1 MAMTA
6 LAPAITRSKEIFA
19 EKTSQVALKLVPDLS
34 DGKQADRKFFAIFV
48 SVIGGIGLMLLLLIN
63 TLLAQDAF
71 ELTSLKLEAKLVSDE
86 REAIARQID
95 KLSSPEALAKSATD
109 LGMKPSENPTFLSLD
124 KPVLEEEEVIEVP
137 VKNG

>member
-6 LAPAITRSKEIFA
+6 FAPAITRSKEIFT
-19 EKTSQVALKLVPDLS
+19 EKSSQVVLKLVPDVS
-34 DGKQADRKFFAIFV
+34 SGKQADRKFFATFV
-48 SVIGGIGLMLLLLIN
+48 TVVGVIGLMFLLLIN

-86 REAIARQID
+86 REAIARQMD
-95 KLSSPEALAKSATD
+95 KISSPDALAKAATE

-124 KPVLEEEEVIEVP
+124 KPVIEVP

>member
-95 KLSSPEALAKSATD
+95 KLSSPEALAKSATA

-124 KPVLEEEEVIEVP
+124 KPLLEEEVIEVP

>member
-6 LAPAITRSKEIFA
+6 FAPAITRSKEIFA
-19 EKTSQVALKLVPDLS
+19 EKSSQVVLKLVPDIS
-34 DGKQADRKFFAIFV
+34 SGKQADRKFFATFV
-48 SVIGGIGLMLLLLIN
+48 TVVGVIGLMFLLLIN

-86 REAIARQID
+86 REAIARQMD
-95 KLSSPEALAKSATD
+95 TLSSPDALARAATE
-109 LGMKPSENPTFLSLD
+109 LVMKPSESPTFLSLD
-124 KPVLEEEEVIEVP
+124 KPVIEVP

>member
-6 LAPAITRSKEIFA
+6 FAPAITRSKEIFA
-19 EKTSQVALKLVPDLS
+19 EKSSQVVLKLVPDIS
-34 DGKQADRKFFAIFV
+34 SGKQADRKFFATFV
-48 SVIGGIGLMLLLLIN
+48 TVVGVIGLMFLLLIN

-86 REAIARQID
+86 REAIARQMD
-95 KLSSPEALAKSATD
+95 KLSSPDALARAATE

-124 KPVLEEEEVIEVP
+124 KPVIEVP
-137 VKNG
+137 VTNG

>member
-6 LAPAITRSKEIFA
+6 LAPAITRSKEIFV
-19 EKTSQVALKLVPDLS
+19 EKTSQVALKLVPNVS

-48 SVIGGIGLMLLLLIN
+48 SIIGGIGLMLLLLIN

-71 ELTSLKLEAKLVSDE
+71 TLTNLKMEAKLVSDE

-95 KLSSPEALAKSATD
+95 KLSSPEALAKSATA

-124 KPVLEEEEVIEVP
+124 KPVIEVP

>member
-6 LAPAITRSKEIFA
+6 FVPAITRSKEIFA
-19 EKTSQVALKLVPDLS
+19 EKSSQVVLKLVPDIS
-34 DGKQADRKFFAIFV
+34 SGKQADRKFFAKFV
-48 SVIGGIGLMLLLLIN
+48 TVVGVIGLMFLLLIN

-71 ELTSLKLEAKLVSDE
+71 ELTGLKLEAKLVSDE
-86 REAIARQID
+86 REAIARQMD
-95 KLSSPEALAKSATD
+95 KLSSPDALARAATE

-124 KPVLEEEEVIEVP
+124 KPVIEVP

>member
-48 SVIGGIGLMLLLLIN
+48 SVVGGIGLMLLLLIN

-71 ELTSLKLEAKLVSDE
+71 ELTNLKLEAKLVSDE

-95 KLSSPEALAKSATD
+95 KISSPEALANSATA

-124 KPVLEEEEVIEVP
+124 KTVIEVP

>member
-6 LAPAITRSKEIFA
+6 FAPAITRSKEILA
-19 EKTSQVALKLVPDLS
+19 EKSSLVVLKLVPDVS
-34 DGKQADRKFFAIFV
+34 IGKQADRKYFAKFV
-48 SVIGGIGLMLLLLIN
+48 TVVGIIGLMFLLLIN

-71 ELTSLKLEAKLVSDE
+71 ELTSLKLEAKLISDE

-95 KLSSPEALAKSATD
+95 KISAPDALAKSAAD

-124 KPVLEEEEVIEVP
+124 KPITEVP

>member
-34 DGKQADRKFFAIFV
+34 DGKQADRKFFATFV
-48 SVIGGIGLMLLLLIN
+48 SVVGGIGLMFLLLIN

-95 KLSSPEALAKSATD
+95 KLSSPEALAKSATA

-124 KPVLEEEEVIEVP
+124 KPVIEVP

>member
-19 EKTSQVALKLVPDLS
+19 EKSSQVVLKLVPDIS
-34 DGKQADRKFFAIFV
+34 SGKQADRKFFAKFV
-48 SVIGGIGLMLLLLIN
+48 TVVGVIGLMFLLLIN

-86 REAIARQID
+86 REAIARQMD
-95 KLSSPEALAKSATD
+95 KLSSPDALARAATE

-124 KPVLEEEEVIEVP
+124 KPVIEVP

>member
-48 SVIGGIGLMLLLLIN
+48 SVVGGIGLMLLLLIN

-95 KLSSPEALAKSATD
+95 KLSSPEALAKSATA

-124 KPVLEEEEVIEVP
+124 NLVLDKPVIKVP

>member
-6 LAPAITRSKEIFA
+6 FAPAITRSKEIFA
-19 EKTSQVALKLVPDLS
+19 EKSSQVVLKLVPDIS
-34 DGKQADRKFFAIFV
+34 SGKQADRKFFAKFV
-48 SVIGGIGLMLLLLIN
+48 TVVGVIGLMFLLLIN

-86 REAIARQID
+86 REAIARQMD
-95 KLSSPEALAKSATD
+95 KLSSPDALARAATE
-109 LGMKPSENPTFLSLD
+109 LGMKPSETPTFLSLD
-124 KPVLEEEEVIEVP
+124 KPVIGVP

>member
-19 EKTSQVALKLVPDLS
+19 EKTSQVALKLVPNVS

-48 SVIGGIGLMLLLLIN
+48 SVVGGIGLMLLLLIN

-124 KPVLEEEEVIEVP
+124 KPLLEEEVIEAP

>member
-6 LAPAITRSKEIFA
+6 FAPAITRSKEIFA
-19 EKTSQVALKLVPDLS
+19 EKSSQVVLKLVPDVLS
-34 DGKQADRKFFAIFV
+34 GKQADRKFFAKFV
-48 SVIGGIGLMLLLLIN
+48 TVVGVIGLMFLLLVN

-86 REAIARQID
+86 REAIARQMD
-95 KLSSPEALAKSATD
+95 KLSSPDALARAATE

-124 KPVLEEEEVIEVP
+124 KPVIEVP

>member
-1 MAMTA
+1 M
-6 LAPAITRSKEIFA
+6 F
-19 EKTSQVALKLVPDLS
+19 
-34 DGKQADRKFFAIFV
+34 
-48 SVIGGIGLMLLLLIN
+48 LLLIN

-86 REAIARQID
+86 REAIARQMD
-95 KLSSPEALAKSATD
+95 KLSSPDALARAATE

-124 KPVLEEEEVIEVP
+124 KPAIGTP